1 MSLQRRDI
9 PPPRTAPSRPSVRI
23 RKVLRYD
30 PETHEAV
37 ICSVWGQSTDWVRS
51 IRVRPTLQVQI
62 GRESFTPQQRILSGE
77 EGFAVTVE
85 SDADTRRLGSHV
97 ARHYRRRMAHR

>member
-1 MSLQRRDI
+1 M
-9 PPPRTAPSRPSVRI
+9 PM
-23 RKVLRYD
+23 VLRYD

-85 SDADTRRLGSHV
+85 F
-97 ARHYRRRMAHR
+97 RRRHP